1 MSNIVAVTGINTSQL
16 PKLKNNDLVALLKKV
31 KAGDEFARDEF
42 IIANLRLVLSVVQR
56 FGSKKGKAD
65 DMFQVGCVGLIK
77 AMENFNMDLNVKFS
91 TYAVPM
97 IIGEIRR
104 YLRDN
109 NPVRV
114 TRSLRDLA
122 YRALQS
128 REKLTASSNT
138 EPTLDEIAADMNED
152 IKMVTIALDAISDT
166 VSLSDPAYSSNEESV
181 QIMDQVAD
189 VKNDTEALLEQ
200 FALRDA
206 LVNLS
211 PREKEIIMMRY
222 YIGKTQMEVSEE
234 IGISQAQVSRLEKNA
249 LESIRKKIT

>member
-16 PKLKNNDLVALLKKV
+16 PKLKNNDLVELLKKV

-77 AMENFNMDLNVKFS
+77 AMDNFNMDLNVRFS

-114 TRSLRDLA
+114 TRSLRDIA

-128 REKLTASSNT
+128 RGKLTASSNS
-138 EPTLDEIAADMNED
+138 EPTLDEIAEDMNED
-152 IKMVTIALDAISDT
+152 IKNVTIALDAISDT
-166 VSLSDPAYSSNEESV
+166 VSLSDPVFTSNEESV
-181 QIMDQVAD
+181 QIIDQVQDEKYNAE
-189 VKNDTEALLEQ
+189 NLIEQ

-249 LESIRKKIT
+249 LDNIRKKIT

>member
-1 MSNIVAVTGINTSQL
+1 MANIVSVTGINTSQL
-16 PKLKNNDLVALLKKV
+16 PKLKNADLMELLKKV
-31 KAGDEFARDEF
+31 KEGDEFARDEF

-56 FGSKKGKAD
+56 FGGKKGKAD

-77 AMENFNMDLNVKFS
+77 AMDNFNMDLNVKFS

-109 NPVRV
+109 TPVRV

-128 REKLTASSNT
+128 REKLASSENFD
-138 EPTLDEIAADMNED
+138 PTLDDIAQDMNESV
-152 IKMVTIALDAISDT
+152 KNVAIALDAISDT
-166 VSLSDPAYSSNEESV
+166 VSLSDPVGTGKGENIKV
-181 QIMDQVAD
+181 MDQIAD
-189 VKNDTEALLEQ
+189 TKNDVESLLEK
-200 FALRDA
+200 FALREA
-206 LVNLS
+206 LSSLS
-211 PREKEIIMMRY
+211 AREKEIIMLRY

-234 IGISQAQVSRLEKNA
+234 IGISQAQVSRMEKNA
-249 LESIRKKIT
+249 LATIRKHIN

>member
-1 MSNIVAVTGINTSQL
+1 MANIVSVTGINTSQL
-16 PKLKNNDLVALLKKV
+16 PKLKNNDLIELLKKV
-31 KAGDEFARDEF
+31 KSGDEFARDEF
-42 IIANLRLVLSVVQR
+42 IVSNLRLVLSVVQR
-56 FGSKKGKAD
+56 FSTKKGKAD

-77 AMENFNMDLNVKFS
+77 AMENFNMDLNVRFS

-114 TRSLRDLA
+114 TRSLRDIA
-122 YRALQS
+122 YKALQS
-128 REKLTASSNT
+128 REKLTSVSNT
-138 EPTLDEIAADMNED
+138 DPTLDEIAKDMNED
-152 IKMVTIALDAISDT
+152 LKIITIALDAISDT
-166 VSLSDPAYSSNEESV
+166 ISLSDPAYSGNQDGTLIV
-181 QIMDQVAD
+181 DQVAD
-189 VKNDTEALLEQ
+189 IKYDTDALIEQ

-249 LESIRKKIT
+249 LEAIRKRII